1 MNKLVTMVLLLIFG
15 GFGLWYVA
23 YRAATTQQKRAT
35 AKETGQVVGKSG
47 VLTEEQRLVY
57 VQQHVVVSEIQLV
70 PDTKPDSDEVVPGLF
85 RVSGVVVNNG
95 DHKIDLITLTVH
107 PENAA
112 GEVIGTYNE
121 NIAGPKG
128 LEPGAKRDFKFQV
141 PEKKEYGGRFRHTV
155 R

>member
-1 MNKLVTMVLLLIFG
+1 MNKLVTMILLLIFG

-23 YRAATTQQKRAT
+23 YRAATTQQKRAAT
-35 AKETGQVVGKSG
+35 KDGQVVAPSGK
-47 VLTEEQRLVY
+47 LTEEQRLVY
-57 VQQHVVVSEIQLV
+57 VQQHIVVSEIQLV

-95 DHKIDLITLTVH
+95 DRKIDLITLTVH

-121 NIAGPKG
+121 NIAGAKG
-128 LEPGAKRDFKFQV
+128 LEPGAKREFKFQV